1 MSHLVSEN
9 KSIKVVLCLEE
20 IKSKTLGQDPDNLRN
35 FLMKDFNYDCE
46 EAMKLIDEAIVANII
61 KSAIFNGKIACRI
74 IRADSKADH
83 TIIVPETDEDN
94 SHVAQNHETAVIKDS
109 HIPPNDQPIS
119 TILTIIENF
128 RFWLE
133 AVEKRLMKIEDHF
146 IGLGIPTLAINPNS
160 GNTIQDNFYTNS
172 LRNRISKLEKQLAD
186 ENAIIDFLSA
196 QIISKPQ
203 GI

>member
-20 IKSKTLGQDPDNLRN
+20 IKSKTLGQNPDNLRN

-46 EAMKLIDEAIVANII
+46 EAMKLIDEVIVANII
-61 KSAIFNGKIACRI
+61 KSAIFNGKIARRI
-74 IRADSKADH
+74 IREDSKADH

-119 TILTIIENF
+119 IILTIIENF
-128 RFWLE
+128 RFSLE

-146 IGLGIPTLAINPNS
+146 IGLGIPTLTINLNS
-160 GNTIQDNFYTNS
+160 GNTIQDNFCTNS

-186 ENAIIDFLSA
+186 KNAIIDFLSA